1 MGTPT
6 GCKSTIDGFPG
17 VGDVGSSIRPAG
29 EIGAIIDPREYATAG
44 GHFYVTLQEV
54 GGGAFRCYLQ
64 SREILYSR
72 DDRVPEAKA
81 KAKAKAKAAVSAPE
95 AAPPRAKSQRLDSPE
110 PSAAQLK
117 SLIS

>member
-1 MGTPT
+1 M
-6 GCKSTIDGFPG
+6 
-17 VGDVGSSIRPAG
+17 
-29 EIGAIIDPREYATAG
+29 
-44 GHFYVTLQEV
+44 TLQEV
-54 GGGAFRCYLQ
+54 GGGAFRCYLSGSVPPRSIPLIRDIQ

-72 DDRVPEAKA
+72 DDRVPEA

-117 SLIS
+117 SLTNTGPVTI